1 MVGLTVHQSR
11 YSINVPVVVSGLFIS
26 ALPMLFLY
34 FALQRFFI
42 KGLVSGSV
50 KG

>member
-11 YSINVPVVVSGLFIS
+11 YSINVPVVVAGLLIS
-26 ALPMLFLY
+26 ALPMLILY
-34 FALQRFFI
+34 FALQKFFI
-42 KGLVSGSV
+42 RGLVEGSI